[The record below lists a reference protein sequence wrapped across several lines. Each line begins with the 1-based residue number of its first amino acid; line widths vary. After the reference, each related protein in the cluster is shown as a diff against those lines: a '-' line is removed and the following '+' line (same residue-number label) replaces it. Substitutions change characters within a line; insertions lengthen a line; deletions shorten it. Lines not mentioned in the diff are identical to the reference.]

1 MAESYCLFQRHQ
13 LLNMIQITRIQVI
26 FMAFLKCRLLFLR
39 SIKAWTFD
47 QVRFIQETLRNI
59 QCQRFCERWGKV
71 TNYVGANAETELEL
85 TNEKMPNKLTFG
97 PKRRLNIR

>member
-85 TNEKMPNKLTFG
+85 TNEKCP
-97 PKRRLNIR
+97 IS